1 MFAQCALCPWC
12 ATGPANLLADRRCGW
27 GGTAPTTPVPAKR
40 PRGLREGFKRPGVRE
55 EQHRINNNIRNVVNV
70 RVVGDDI
77 EPGVYTI
84 AEAIKMARDMEV
96 DLVEIAPNVDP
107 PVCKLID
114 YGKYLYELKKKAKE
128 VKAKASKVVVKDIR
142 FGPHTDEHDY
152 LFKKNHAMKFLQ
164 DGCKVKAFVFF
175 RGREIVFKEQGTILL
190 LRFASELEEW
200 GKAEQLPV
208 LEGKKMLMVLAPKK
222 AGK

>member
-1 MFAQCALCPWC
+1 M
-12 ATGPANLLADRRCGW
+12 
-27 GGTAPTTPVPAKR
+27 
-40 PRGLREGFKRPGVRE
+40 
-55 EQHRINNNIRNVVNV
+55 

-77 EPGVYTI
+77 EAGVYPI
-84 AEAIKMARDMEV
+84 EEAIKMAEDLGV
-96 DLVEIAPNVDP
+96 DLVEIAANVDP
-107 PVCKLID
+107 PVCKVVN

-164 DGCKVKAFVFF
+164 EGSKVKAFVFF

-222 AGK
+222 VGK

>member
-1 MFAQCALCPWC
+1 MPGAKPEF
-12 ATGPANLLADRRCGW
+12 
-27 GGTAPTTPVPAKR
+27 KR

-55 EQHRINNNIRNVVNV
+55 EQHRINKNIRNTPQV
-70 RVVGDDI
+70 RVVGDDV
-77 EPGVYTI
+77 EAGVYPI
-84 AEAIKMARDMEV
+84 EEAIKMAEELGV

-107 PVCKLID
+107 PVCKVVD
-114 YGKYLYELKKKAKE
+114 YGKFLYELKKKAKE

-175 RGREIVFKEQGTILL
+175 RGREIVFKEQGEILL
-190 LRFASELEEW
+190 LRFASELEEY

-222 AGK
+222 TK

>member
-1 MFAQCALCPWC
+1 
-12 ATGPANLLADRRCGW
+12 
-27 GGTAPTTPVPAKR
+27 VPGAKPEFKR

-55 EQHRINNNIRNVVNV
+55 EQHRINKNIRNTPQV

-77 EPGVYTI
+77 EAGVYPI
-84 AEAIKMARDMEV
+84 EEAIKMAEELGV

-107 PVCKLID
+107 PVCKVVD
-114 YGKYLYELKKKAKE
+114 YGKFLYELKKKAKE

-175 RGREIVFKEQGTILL
+175 RGREIVFKEQGEILL
-190 LRFASELEEW
+190 LRFASELEEY

-222 AGK
+222 TK

>member
-1 MFAQCALCPWC
+1 M
-12 ATGPANLLADRRCGW
+12 
-27 GGTAPTTPVPAKR
+27 PVPFKR

-55 EQHRINNNIRNVVNV
+55 EQHRINKNIRNTPQV

-77 EPGVYTI
+77 EPGVYPI
-84 AEAIKMARDMEV
+84 EEAIKMAEELGV

-107 PVCKLID
+107 PVCKVVD

-222 AGK
+222 TSK